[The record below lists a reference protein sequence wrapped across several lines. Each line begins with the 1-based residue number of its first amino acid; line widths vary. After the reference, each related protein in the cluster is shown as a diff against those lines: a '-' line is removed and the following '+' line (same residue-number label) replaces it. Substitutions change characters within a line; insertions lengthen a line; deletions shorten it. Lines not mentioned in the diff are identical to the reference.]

1 MVVRIDAAGALW
13 LCAYRSKE
21 THAFGDFFAA
31 WARWQR
37 LLQQWKM
44 VDFKG
49 GSSSSRSNNNN
60 NNNNNNSGSSSR
72 SRSSSSR
79 SRSSN
84 NSGVELNT
92 QSSRDNDG
100 GALGLDLTSG
110 ETNGSA
116 AVGGEK
122 AGKAV
127 LALSRFPL
135 CIVLSRKADCVCQLA
150 QLI

>member
-1 MVVRIDAAGALW
+1 MVSAAA
-13 LCAYRSKE
+13 K
-21 THAFGDFFAA
+21 AA
-31 WARWQR
+31 AATATA
-37 LLQQWKM
+37 
-44 VDFKG
+44 
-49 GSSSSRSNNNN
+49 S
-60 NNNNNNSGSSSR
+60 
-72 SRSSSSR
+72 
-79 SRSSN
+79 SSN

-92 QSSRDNDG
+92 QSSRDNGG